1 MNVLLDMKPI
11 EVVDESLAGA
21 LSAAV
26 ELAEQ
31 QGRTIIEVVLDG
43 QPLVGEQLENVS
55 TSPIPDSNIA
65 FVSADPVQL
74 VQQSLFD
81 AAEALASTRHSHT
94 EIAEQLQ
101 GGEDAPKA
109 LTQLGETL
117 AVWQGVQDVLAR
129 GYGLLNRDPNSLVI
143 PEDIAAGKTLPTL
156 VAELSEQLRE
166 VRRSLE
172 DHDLASLADAVGYEL
187 EPMAEQWSR
196 VLAFSAE
203 ALTQS

>member
-1 MNVLLDMKPI
+1 MNVLLDTKPI
-11 EVVDESLAGA
+11 EVVDETLAGA
-21 LSAAV
+21 MTAAV
-26 ELAEQ
+26 GIAEE
-31 QGRTIIEVVLDG
+31 QGRTIVEVLLDG
-43 QPLVGEQLENVS
+43 KPVLGDELENAS
-55 TSPIPDSNIA
+55 TSPIPDANIQ
-65 FVSADPVQL
+65 FVSADPVEL

-81 AAEALASTRHSHT
+81 AAEALASTRQSHA

-109 LTQLGETL
+109 LGQLGETL

-129 GYGLLNRDPNSLVI
+129 GYGLLNLDPGSLRL
-143 PEDIAAGKTLPTL
+143 PDTIAGGKDLPTL
-156 VAELSEQLRE
+156 FNELGEQLRE

-172 DHDLASLADAVGYEL
+172 DHDLAALADAVGYEL
-187 EPMAEQWSR
+187 EPMAEQWSK

>member
-1 MNVLLDMKPI
+1 MNVLLDQNPI

-21 LSAAV
+21 MSAAV
-26 ELAEQ
+26 EVAEK
-31 QGRTIIEVVLDG
+31 QGRTIVEVVVDG
-43 QPLVGEQLENVS
+43 QPVLGNQLENAS
-55 TSPIPDSNIA
+55 TDPIPDSNIE

-81 AAEALASTRHSHT
+81 AAEALSATRQAHT
-94 EIAEQLQ
+94 DIADQLQ

-109 LTQLGETL
+109 LNQLGETL

-129 GYGLLNRDPNSLVI
+129 GYGLLNLDPGTLTI
-143 PEDIAAGKTLPTL
+143 PEDIAQGKSLNTLF
-156 VAELSEQLRE
+156 AELSEQLRE

-187 EPMAEQWSR
+187 EPMAQQWSR

-203 ALTQS
+203 ALTQQ

>member
-1 MNVLLDMKPI
+1 
-11 EVVDESLAGA
+11 
-21 LSAAV
+21 
-26 ELAEQ
+26 
-31 QGRTIIEVVLDG
+31 
-43 QPLVGEQLENVS
+43 
-55 TSPIPDSNIA
+55 
-65 FVSADPVQL
+65 
-74 VQQSLFD
+74 
-81 AAEALASTRHSHT
+81 
-94 EIAEQLQ
+94 
-101 GGEDAPKA
+101 
-109 LTQLGETL
+109 
-117 AVWQGVQDVLAR
+117 VQDVLAR

-203 ALTQS
+203 ALTQP